1 MFRNLLIA
9 DSGTG
14 HVEEMVRMLQDIP
27 SFGQAKVNLLHV
39 VPEQSKS
46 QADDH
51 RSNAEQLLNAAM
63 QRMGLDASGVNAL
76 VREGDPKQTVLNVAN
91 ELSCDLIVMGSR
103 GLGRLQSILANSTSQ
118 YVFQLSTRPMLLV
131 RDDLYVRHINRVM
144 VTVDGTGV
152 GDDAIRVACEL
163 VRDIP
168 GGTLTGVHV
177 SRQDITPTRGGR
189 SKADVVL
196 DAAVQRA
203 RTFGVDLKP
212 IHATGTDIGRTVC
225 GAAQESQA
233 DLVVIAS
240 QDRRPL
246 VARGLVDLDKLWE
259 ARLAITSVF
268 TPGACSARARAE
280 QAELSPAP
288 CCWSGCRESTERSPV
303 PGRREDW
310 LRSLVSMAAGRVRES
325 ITGTR
330 RSTDSPG
337 LFTGGSSVSSG
348 GIFTRAGLF
357 FIIGLL
363 SDRRCWPC
371 RGPHRECR
379 LTGRRQTSLCIGQTH
394 LRTGEHKQRA
404 FNKGLAGQAPIL
416 RTATQLGLFHSRA
429 GRQSIECILFNHRDK
444 TGDALTAATAVSK
457 LTFQAVELNSFPKR
471 HVPEVLA
478 GITLNIATLSY
489 KSDDRH
495 WGPRRGAPL
504 WEEGLRFVNTASRD
518 PCHGTFRPAT

>member
-1 MFRNLLIA
+1 VFRNLLIA

-27 SFGQAKVNLLHV
+27 SFEQAKVNLLHV

-51 RSNAEQLLNAAM
+51 RSNAEQLLTAAV

-76 VREGDPKQTVLNVAN
+76 VREGDPKQTVLKVAD

-189 SKADVVL
+189 SKADDVL

-203 RTFGVDLKP
+203 RAFGVDLKP
-212 IHATGTDIGRTVC
+212 IHATGADIGRTVC

-246 VARGLVDLDKLWE
+246 VARGLVDLDKL
-259 ARLAITSVF
+259 LGGSVSDYIRVHA
-268 TPGACSARARAE
+268 PAPVLLVREAE
-280 QAELSPAP
+280 Q
-288 CCWSGCRESTERSPV
+288 G
-303 PGRREDW
+303 
-310 LRSLVSMAAGRVRES
+310 
-325 ITGTR
+325 
-330 RSTDSPG
+330 
-337 LFTGGSSVSSG
+337 
-348 GIFTRAGLF
+348 
-357 FIIGLL
+357 
-363 SDRRCWPC
+363 
-371 RGPHRECR
+371 
-379 LTGRRQTSLCIGQTH
+379 
-394 LRTGEHKQRA
+394 
-404 FNKGLAGQAPIL
+404 
-416 RTATQLGLFHSRA
+416 
-429 GRQSIECILFNHRDK
+429 
-444 TGDALTAATAVSK
+444 
-457 LTFQAVELNSFPKR
+457 
-471 HVPEVLA
+471 
-478 GITLNIATLSY
+478 
-489 KSDDRH
+489 
-495 WGPRRGAPL
+495 
-504 WEEGLRFVNTASRD
+504 
-518 PCHGTFRPAT
+518 